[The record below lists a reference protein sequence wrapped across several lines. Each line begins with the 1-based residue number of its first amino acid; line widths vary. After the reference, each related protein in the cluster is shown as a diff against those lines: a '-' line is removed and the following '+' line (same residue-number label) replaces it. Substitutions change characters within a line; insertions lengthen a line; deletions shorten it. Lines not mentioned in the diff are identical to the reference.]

1 MGKVGLA
8 YLFWSKAGIDDRTL
22 ADLRLKVD
30 GKLDRSDEMKS
41 IYRRILKNEHAA
53 AEQSGQG
60 NRHPYPLV
68 GYEDYDYDD
77 YPVIIN
83 EADGEYDDDYGFG
96 YWTDDGYF
104 LEYDYEYEAETYY
117 DPEGDVYYEE
127 GQDGEWYEM
136 DCDHSAEDWSDT
148 YKASKG
154 KKGKGK
160 GHDSKGKGS
169 SSSGGNPSKGGGK
182 QPHGRQCTECGSKF
196 HDSAHCPMHRN
207 SGQQQ
212 SSQNSSAGQHHQ
224 APEQDQAGQE
234 YDENWQDW
242 GEDEDYW
249 QKRRKG
255 SKGKGKGKGKKGKR
269 RSFSRFRSGKSK
281 GRGKGSRGS
290 PSGEVLGSLGRR
302 PADARITASLQISVN
317 QARCSRIT

>member
-1 MGKVGLA
+1 M
-8 YLFWSKAGIDDRTL
+8 
-22 ADLRLKVD
+22 
-30 GKLDRSDEMKS
+30 
-41 IYRRILKNEHAA
+41 KNEHAA

-96 YWTDDGYF
+96 YWADDGYF

-169 SSSGGNPSKGGGK
+169 SSSGGTPSKGGGK
-182 QPHGRQCTECGSKF
+182 QPHGKQCTECGSKF
-196 HDSAHCPMHRN
+196 HDSAHCPMQALAVN
-207 SGQQQ
+207 P
-212 SSQNSSAGQHHQ
+212 HH
-224 APEQDQAGQE
+224 PC
-234 YDENWQDW
+234 
-242 GEDEDYW
+242 
-249 QKRRKG
+249 
-255 SKGKGKGKGKKGKR
+255 
-269 RSFSRFRSGKSK
+269 
-281 GRGKGSRGS
+281 
-290 PSGEVLGSLGRR
+290 
-302 PADARITASLQISVN
+302 
-317 QARCSRIT
+317 CSRPFNSRLHPLPRIHNRRDLAAAAHLEGVLQW